1 LSVGYEYDKS
11 IKLQIFFLK
20 KQSKKCINRLR
31 KEHMATTNLLY
42 KAKLNAIVHY
52 LNFGV
57 SSILVF
63 LLSPY
68 LVTFLGN
75 YSFGVWKSIQKI
87 LTFASVADGR
97 ATQALKWVIAND
109 EGKDDFSIKQQAIG
123 SSLKVWLYFLPFM
136 LLIISLLVWNL
147 PNLINNLDNSLYESV
162 YLVGFILGANML
174 INPLLAIP
182 DAILVGTNNGY
193 KSTSIQ
199 IIGVVFS
206 NCLMLLAAYLGYGII
221 GLASVILLVTLMNAV
236 FIFFVCK
243 KNIPWLGIQKPSK
256 EQIKEF
262 FGFSFWIFLW
272 SFVQKLIVSTEIL
285 MIGFLINPET
295 VSNYV
300 FTTYIVQLAISIAI
314 ISVSSI
320 TPGLGKVIGAKEFD
334 KAREITKSLRSVVIF
349 IAAFFGGV
357 ILLLNRNF
365 VSLWM
370 GETYFMGE
378 YSNLL
383 IVLIMVHLAILRSD
397 GQVQDLSLK
406 IRSKV
411 IYGGLFAILCFVFAF
426 IGFELLGKRVEGIF
440 LGILI
445 GRVSHVFVFQKLVN
459 KMLTMKANKKI
470 ILYAYLVAL
479 FFLGKV
485 FIYCETWFGFFMSL
499 IVTSCLLFV
508 VCFKVF
514 FPKSDQKKLTSLV
527 FMKIRFK

>member
-1 LSVGYEYDKS
+1 
-11 IKLQIFFLK
+11 
-20 KQSKKCINRLR
+20 
-31 KEHMATTNLLY
+31 MAVSNLLL
-42 KAKLNAIVHY
+42 KAKLNALVHY
-52 LNFGV
+52 LNFAI
-57 SSILVF
+57 SSIFVF
-63 LLSPY
+63 LISPY

-109 EGKDDFSIKQQAIG
+109 EDKEEFIVKQQAIG
-123 SSLKVWLYFLPFM
+123 SSLKIWLYFLPFM

-199 IIGVVFS
+199 IIGIVFS
-206 NCLMLLAAYLGYGII
+206 NCLMLLLAYLGYGII
-221 GLASVILLVTLMNAV
+221 GLASVVLLVTLMNAV

-243 KNIPWLGIQKPSK
+243 KNIPWFGIQKPSK

-285 MIGFLINPET
+285 LIGFLTNPEI

-300 FTTYIVQLAISIAI
+300 FTTYIAQLGISIAV

-320 TPGLGKVIGAKEFD
+320 TPGLGKVIGAKELD
-334 KAREITKSLRSVVIF
+334 KAREITKSLRDVVMF
-349 IAAFFGGV
+349 IAAFFGGI

-370 GETYFMGE
+370 GETYFIGE

-383 IVLIMVHLAILRSD
+383 IVLIMVHLAIFSAD

-411 IYGGLFAILCFVFAF
+411 IYGGLFAVLCFVFAF
-426 IGFELLGKRVEGIF
+426 IGFEMLGERIEGIF

-445 GRVSHVFVFQKLVN
+445 GRILHVFVFQNLVN
-459 KMLTMKANKKI
+459 KMLVIKAHKKI
-470 ILYAYLVAL
+470 ILYAYLVTL
-479 FFLGKV
+479 FFLSKV
-485 FIYCETWFGFFMSL
+485 FIYSESWLGFFMNL
-499 IVTSCLLFV
+499 IVTSFILFII
-508 VCFKVF
+508 CFTLF
-514 FPKSDQKKLTSLV
+514 FSINGKKRLKSLIITKTGL
-527 FMKIRFK
+527 R

>member
-1 LSVGYEYDKS
+1 
-11 IKLQIFFLK
+11 
-20 KQSKKCINRLR
+20 
-31 KEHMATTNLLY
+31 MAASNLLH
-42 KAKLNAIVHY
+42 KAKLNALASY
-52 LNFGV
+52 LNFGI
-57 SSILVF
+57 SSVLIF

-68 LVTFLGN
+68 LVNFLGN

-87 LTFASVADGR
+87 LTFATVADGR

-109 EGKDDFSIKQQAIG
+109 ESKVDFSVKQQAIG

-136 LLIISLLVWNL
+136 LLMISLLVWNL
-147 PNLINNLDNSLYESV
+147 PNLINNLDSSFDESV

-206 NCLMLLAAYLGYGII
+206 NFLMVLVAYLGYGII
-221 GLASVILLVTLMNAV
+221 GLASVILLITLMNAV
-236 FIFFVCK
+236 FIFYVCK
-243 KNIPWLGIQKPSK
+243 KNITWLGVQKPSK

-262 FGFSFWIFLW
+262 FGFSFWVFLW
-272 SFVQKLIVSTEIL
+272 SFVQKLILSTEIL
-285 MIGFLINPET
+285 LITFLLNPET

-300 FTTYIVQLAISIAI
+300 FTTYIVQLAISVSL
-314 ISVSSI
+314 ISGSAI
-320 TPGLGKVIGAKEFD
+320 TPGLGKIIGANEFD
-334 KAREITKSLRSVVIF
+334 KAREVAKSLRDVVMF

-370 GETYFMGE
+370 GETYYMGE

-383 IVLIMVHLAILRSD
+383 IVLTMVHLVMFRIE

-406 IRSKV
+406 IRNKV
-411 IYGGLFAILCFVFAF
+411 IYGAIFAVLSFVLGL
-426 IGFELLGKRVEGIF
+426 IGFELLGQRIEGVF

-445 GRVSHVFVFQKLVN
+445 GRILQVFIFQKLVN
-459 KMLTMKANKKI
+459 KMLVMKANKKI
-470 ILYAYLVAL
+470 ILYAYLVTL
-479 FFLGKV
+479 FFLSKV
-485 FIYCETWFGFFMSL
+485 FIYSESWLGFFMNL
-499 IVTSCLLFV
+499 IVTSFILFIICFTLFFSINDKKRLKCLIIAKTGF
-508 VCFKVF
+508 
-514 FPKSDQKKLTSLV
+514 
-527 FMKIRFK
+527 R